1 MKTALEKINEITS
14 KEVSPWLKK
23 AQEREK
29 DRGWTDRSSKIAIR
43 ILREIRKQKPING
56 MTQKRLAEEMGV
68 TPQYISKVVKGKENL
83 TLETIAKIEEVLGVK
98 LVEVPM
104 SVAIIKNKVTAVKRA
119 GATSIIEKQVSVDY
133 TEEAFVSDF
142 NCIYG

>member
-133 TEEAFVSDF
+133 TSFSTRPL
-142 NCIYG
+142 I

>member
-14 KEVSPWLKK
+14 KEVSPWLRK
-23 AQEREK
+23 AKEREK
-29 DRGWTDRSSKIAIR
+29 NRGWTDRSSKIAVR
-43 ILREIRKQKPING
+43 ILREIRKQKPLNG
-56 MTQKRLAEEMGV
+56 MTQKKLAEEMGV

-83 TLETIAKIEEVLGVK
+83 TLETIAKIEEVLGIK

-104 SVAIIKNKVTAVKRA
+104 SELTIKNKVAAVKRA
-119 GATSIIEKQVSVDY
+119 GATTIIEKQVSVDY

-142 NCIYG
+142 NCEYG